1 MEVEDLRGFGGA
13 ISATGLCGSDMSNSS
28 LVNLATVGSDELQ
41 AMPVDIFT
49 SGLEHMSAEAIVRFR
64 RLRKLSAKHRS
75 ALEKFL
81 VEHPE
86 KRPGGGATNSGSR
99 TEKPPARAGAKA
111 DKPKKPRGEAGL
123 VMEFLLRVIAWW
135 EGMETDDVA
144 KAKGITRRPRKKK
157 GAAARKPNAP
167 QSPARLSAPPALPPP
182 LNRVELVQRLWG
194 EGFSLPGG
202 ADFALRIAAP
212 AGFKPDGRYLD
223 LAPGLGGGMRAVA
236 RAHGI
241 TMLGVEPDEELAAV
255 AQSFSEA
262 TGMSETAPVHAGPTD
277 FDPANGYAAIFMRE
291 AMFAVEDREQI
302 LASAADALAEGG
314 SLVLTDF
321 VLADSVGAESPESE
335 AVAHW
340 RAAEPHGAF
349 PLKEAEYRTA
359 FAEQDYKLDRFDD
372 LTAEYLPLIQ
382 AGLRQFHDCLQNAKL
397 PPETATTLIREGS
410 IWLARSQA
418 LETGQLRL
426 VHIHAVRMPAS
437 AARGAD
443 PATSEAAL
451 ADG

>member
-1 MEVEDLRGFGGA
+1 MEDLRCFGSA
-13 ISATGLCGSDMSNSS
+13 ISATGLRGSDMSNSS

-49 SGLEHMSAEAIVRFR
+49 SGLETMSAEAIVRFR

-86 KRPGGGATNSGSR
+86 KRPGGGPADSGAHTKNPS
-99 TEKPPARAGAKA
+99 AGAGAKA
-111 DKPKKPRGEAGL
+111 DKPKKPHGEAGL
-123 VMEFLLRVIAWW
+123 IMEFLLRVIAWW

-144 KAKGITRRPRKKK
+144 KAKGITRRPRKKTTV
-157 GAAARKPNAP
+157 AARKPNTP
-167 QSPARLSAPPALPPP
+167 QPPAHPCAPPALLPP
-182 LNRVELVQRLWG
+182 LNRVELMQRLWG

-202 ADFALRIAAP
+202 TDFAIRIAAP

-236 RAHGI
+236 QAHGVTI
-241 TMLGVEPDEELAAV
+241 LGVEPDEELAAV
-255 AQSFSEA
+255 AQSFSDA
-262 TGMSETAPVHAGPTD
+262 AGMSETASVHAGPAD
-277 FDPANGYAAIFMRE
+277 FVPANGYAAIFMRE
-291 AMFAVEDREQI
+291 AIFTVEDRERI
-302 LASAADALAEGG
+302 FATAAHALAEGG

-321 VLADSVGAESPESE
+321 VLADSVGTEAPESE
-335 AVAHW
+335 AVVHW
-340 RAAEPHGAF
+340 RAAEPDGAF

-372 LTAEYLPLIQ
+372 LTADYLPLIQ

-426 VHIHAVRMPAS
+426 VHIHAVRMPANT
-437 AARGAD
+437 ANEAD
-443 PATSEAAL
+443 CTVSETAL

>member
-1 MEVEDLRGFGGA
+1 
-13 ISATGLCGSDMSNSS
+13 MSNSS

-64 RLRKLSAKHRS
+64 RLRKLSAKHRT

-86 KRPGGGATNSGSR
+86 KRPGGGAADSGSH
-99 TEKPPARAGAKA
+99 TKSPSGGADAKA
-111 DKPKKPRGEAGL
+111 DKLKKPHGEAGRI
-123 VMEFLLRVIAWW
+123 MEFLLCVIAWW

-157 GAAARKPNAP
+157 AAAARKPDAP
-167 QSPARLSAPPALPPP
+167 QPPAHPSAPAALSTPAALPPP
-182 LNRVELVQRLWG
+182 LSRVELVQRLWG
-194 EGFSLPGG
+194 NGFSLPGG
-202 ADFALRIAAP
+202 ADFAIRVAAP
-212 AGFKPDGRYLD
+212 ADFKPDGRYLD

-241 TMLGVEPDEELAAV
+241 TLLGVEPDEELAAV
-255 AQSFSEA
+255 AQSFSDA
-262 TGMSETAPVHAGPTD
+262 AGMSETASVRAGPAD

-291 AMFAVEDREQI
+291 AMFTEEERERI
-302 LASAADALAEGG
+302 LTSAAHALTDGG

-321 VLADSVGAESPESE
+321 VLADSVGTESPESE

-349 PLKEAEYRTA
+349 PLKEAEYRTL
-359 FAEQDYKLDRFDD
+359 FADQDYKLDRFDD

-437 AARGAD
+437 
-443 PATSEAAL
+443 PAS
-451 ADG
+451 